1 MREFQCLPA
10 ILTMEEVIDIL
21 RLSRSSAYK
30 LFKCVGSWKDE
41 DYGKVILKS
50 DLVAWI
56 KANTFKGY

>member
-1 MREFQCLPA
+1 
-10 ILTMEEVIDIL
+10 MEEVIDIL

-41 DYGKVILKS
+41 DYGQVILKS

-56 KANTFKGY
+56 KENTFKGY

>member
-10 ILTMEEVIDIL
+10 ILTKEEVIDIL
-21 RLSRSSAYK
+21 RLSRSSVYK
-30 LFKCVGSWKDE
+30 LFNCVGSWKDE